1 MIKAVLAALALAI
14 SGHAVAQSYPTKPIR
29 VIVPFAPGSAT
40 DLLGRVVAQ
49 GLSEKL
55 GQPVIVEPKPG
66 AGTSLGAQAVEKSP
80 ADGYTILLGTNA
92 TFSLNS
98 ILYQKLPYDP
108 NSFSYIAATGAMPSY
123 LLVSST
129 SKYKTFADFVK
140 AAKEKPGSVTYAS
153 SGVGSTGDM
162 AGKLLAHAAGV
173 ELLHVPFKD
182 GPMALTATMSGDVEG
197 IFYTSIASMGLINSG
212 KIRPLAVTTEKRTV
226 ELPRVPT
233 IAESG
238 YPNFNLS
245 GWTVLAVSNKTPQ
258 AIVQKL
264 TDAMKSLYA
273 NPSYQKKIEAL
284 GLVPQKMTGK
294 ELEDFIAKERASMQ
308 EVAKSANIKPE

>member
-1 MIKAVLAALALAI
+1 MIKAVLAVLAIAI
-14 SGHAVAQSYPTKPIR
+14 SGHATAQYPTKPIR

-49 GLSEKL
+49 GLSDKL
-55 GQPVIVEPKPG
+55 GQPVIIEPKPG
-66 AGTSLGAQAVEKSP
+66 AGTSIGAQAVEKSP
-80 ADGYTILLGTNA
+80 ADGYTLLLGTNA
-92 TFSLNS
+92 TFALNS

-108 NSFSYIAATGAMPSY
+108 KSFRFIAATGAMPSY
-123 LLVSST
+123 LLVSAA

-140 AAKEKPGSVTYAS
+140 AAKEQPGSVTYAS

-173 ELLHVPFKD
+173 EMLHVPFKD
-182 GPMALTATMSGDVEG
+182 GPMALTATMGGDVEG
-197 IFYTSIASMGLINSG
+197 IFYTSIASMPLINAG
-212 KIRPLAVTTEKRTV
+212 KIRALAVTTDKRTL

-238 YPNFNLS
+238 YPSFNLS
-245 GWTVLAVSNKTPQ
+245 GWTVLAVSNKTPP
-258 AIVQKL
+258 AIVQQL
-264 TDAMKSLYA
+264 TEAMKSLYA
-273 NPSYQKKIEAL
+273 NPAYQQKIEAL

-294 ELEDFIAKERASMQ
+294 ELDDFVARERASMQ
-308 EVAKSANIKPE
+308 EVAKAANIKPE

>member
-1 MIKAVLAALALAI
+1 MIKAVLAALAVAI
-14 SGHAVAQSYPTKPIR
+14 SGHAAAQYPAKPIR

-49 GLSEKL
+49 GLSDKL
-55 GQPVIVEPKPG
+55 GQPVIIEPKPG
-66 AGTSLGAQAVEKSP
+66 AGTSIGAQAVEKSP

-92 TFSLNS
+92 TFALNS

-108 NSFSYIAATGAMPSY
+108 QSFSFIAATGAMPSY
-123 LLVSST
+123 LLVSSA
-129 SKYKTFADFVK
+129 SKYKTFADFIK
-140 AAKEKPGSVTYAS
+140 AAKDKPGTVTYAS

-173 ELLHVPFKD
+173 ELLHIPFKD
-182 GPMALTATMSGDVEG
+182 GPMALTATMGGDVEG
-197 IFYTSIASMGLINSG
+197 IFYTSIASMPLINAG
-212 KIRPLAVTTEKRTV
+212 KIRALAVTTDKRTV

-238 YPNFNLS
+238 FPNFNLS
-245 GWTVLAVSNKTPQ
+245 GWTVLAVSNKTPP
-258 AIVQKL
+258 AIVHKL
-264 TDAMKSLYA
+264 TEAMQSLYA
-273 NPSYQKKIEAL
+273 NPAYQQKIEAL

-294 ELEDFIAKERASMQ
+294 ELDNFIAKERASMQ
-308 EVAKSANIKPE
+308 EVAKAANIKPE